1 MPLND
6 CGPTAGVKSVSMKLP
21 KEAEAESP
29 TSVRGS
35 VKQSRTES
43 DDPSIA

>member
-6 CGPTAGVKSVSMKLP
+6 CGPTAGVKSVSMILS
-21 KEAEAESP
+21 KEAEAESL

-35 VKQSRTES
+35 VKNQGLKAMT
-43 DDPSIA
+43 PV